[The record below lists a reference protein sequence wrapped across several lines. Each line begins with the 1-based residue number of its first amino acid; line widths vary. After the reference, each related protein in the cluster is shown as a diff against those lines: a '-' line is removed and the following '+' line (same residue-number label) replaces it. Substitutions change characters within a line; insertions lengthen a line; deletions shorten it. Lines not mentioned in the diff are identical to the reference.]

1 MSDDSLRKLY
11 EIAVLEADLAKKDA
25 CFKAGEDA
33 INLRVAALGG
43 EISRNDLLTLREARK
58 RNQRC
63 ECLNTIGSK
72 V

>member
-11 EIAVLEADLAKKDA
+11 EIAVLEAGRAKKDA
-25 CFKAGEDA
+25 CFKAAKDA
-33 INLRVAALGG
+33 INLRVAALDG
-43 EISRNDLLTLREARK
+43 ETYDLLTLREARK

-63 ECLNTIGSK
+63 ECLNTIGRQ